1 MTLRGRR
8 RPSTSTACPPATV
21 STSARLTL
29 DSGHVFPRAHLFA
42 FRFTGPGLFQASGV
56 AIVR

>member
-1 MTLRGRR
+1 MLAR
-8 RPSTSTACPPATV
+8 PPA
-21 STSARLTL
+21 ARYIRLMSSL
-29 DSGHVFPRAHLFA
+29 RAIRFV

>member
-1 MTLRGRR
+1 MSSLR
-8 RPSTSTACPPATV
+8 
-21 STSARLTL
+21 ARQ
-29 DSGHVFPRAHLFA
+29 FA

>member
-1 MTLRGRR
+1 M
-8 RPSTSTACPPATV
+8 S
-21 STSARLTL
+21 SARTY
-29 DSGHVFPRAHLFA
+29 LFA

>member
-1 MTLRGRR
+1 MSRT
-8 RPSTSTACPPATV
+8 
-21 STSARLTL
+21 
-29 DSGHVFPRAHLFA
+29 RAQLFA

>member
-1 MTLRGRR
+1 VLRGRSTPIDIFCVPSVSR
-8 RPSTSTACPPATV
+8 LDLRP
-21 STSARLTL
+21 ARGYIRPM
-29 DSGHVFPRAHLFA
+29 SVARAHRFA

>member
-1 MTLRGRR
+1 MSL
-8 RPSTSTACPPATV
+8 
-21 STSARLTL
+21 
-29 DSGHVFPRAHLFA
+29 PRAHSFA

>member
-1 MTLRGRR
+1 MSLLRAQ
-8 RPSTSTACPPATV
+8 S
-21 STSARLTL
+21 
-29 DSGHVFPRAHLFA
+29 FA